1 MHQHLRRA
9 LYATI
14 VLIVPAGL
22 VMTVRAEKTSPHSGP
37 THVANGSLVIPL
49 TPTGQRSADARVAA
63 PTAATVTLT
72 KRDPVK
78 SGASF
83 LRYSVQ
89 PGDTLSSIG
98 QRYGLKVREIKQA
111 TGIQSDALK
120 LGQVLR
126 IPLTGASGSN
136 TSNVATQNQHRLPPG
151 VIVYSVKAKESLS
164 NIRSR
169 YGVSESDIINA
180 NPNLPSLDH
189 LKPGSSLLIPTTHK
203 GLLIRLPKGASLLD
217 VSARHRVSL
226 TKLVGINGAR
236 DPRDLSAGDL
246 VLVPGAQNKASRQR
260 LERKRA
266 AERRYEVVQAAQ
278 VEAKAQA
285 KLEAKAQAKA
295 QAKLEAKREALR
307 ARQRAAVGR
316 AQRASIRVVP
326 DQTATVGGYR
336 WPMRSF
342 QITSGYGRRSFWI
355 GRSNFHTGIDLAARY
370 GAPIYAAKSGYVIES
385 GWGKFGLNA
394 RISTGRGVTNI
405 YGHMSRVRVRVGEFV
420 NRGELIGYEG
430 CTGICTGSHLHFEVQ
445 VSGAPRNPLRFLP

>member
-22 VMTVRAEKTSPHSGP
+22 VLTVRAETTSPHSGS
-37 THVANGSLVIPL
+37 THTANGSLVIPL
-49 TPTGQRSADARVAA
+49 TPTAQKSADVRVAV
-63 PTAATVTLT
+63 PKAATVTLT
-72 KRDPVK
+72 KREPVK
-78 SGASF
+78 TGASF

-89 PGDTLSSIG
+89 SGDTLSSIG

-111 TGIQSDALK
+111 TGIESDALK

-126 IPLTGASGSN
+126 IPLTSASTGASSGGS
-136 TSNVATQNQHRLPPG
+136 SAGGVPAQNQDRLPPG

-169 YGVSESDIINA
+169 YGVSEADIINA
-180 NPNLPSLDH
+180 NPNLPSLDR
-189 LKPGSSLLIPTTHK
+189 LKPGSRLLIPTTHK

-217 VSARHRVSL
+217 VSAKHRVSL

-236 DPRDLSAGDL
+236 DPRDLGAGDW
-246 VLVPGAQNKASRQR
+246 VLVPGVQNKASRER

-278 VEAKAQA
+278 AEAKAKAKLEARAQA
-285 KLEAKAQAKA
+285 KLEAKQAARA

-307 ARQRAAVGR
+307 ARQRAAVNR

-336 WPMRSF
+336 WP
-342 QITSGYGRRSFWI
+342 
-355 GRSNFHTGIDLAARY
+355 
-370 GAPIYAAKSGYVIES
+370 
-385 GWGKFGLNA
+385 
-394 RISTGRGVTNI
+394 
-405 YGHMSRVRVRVGEFV
+405 
-420 NRGELIGYEG
+420 
-430 CTGICTGSHLHFEVQ
+430 
-445 VSGAPRNPLRFLP
+445 